1 MWEWIQ
7 GHVAVILV
15 CAVLAAIVVLI
26 IRGLVRDR
34 KKGKSTCGAN
44 CAHCA
49 MAGSCHG
56 GTHPAESTRS
66 RRGRTA
72 EPTPECVSFLLR
84 STSSP
89 HFSEN
94 LLTNPAMCG
103 KIHRSRVCVPR
114 DGE

>member
-7 GHVAVILV
+7 GHVAVILICV
-15 CAVLAAIVVLI
+15 VLAAIVVLI

-56 GTHPAESTRS
+56 THSAK
-66 RRGRTA
+66 
-72 EPTPECVSFLLR
+72 
-84 STSSP
+84 
-89 HFSEN
+89 H
-94 LLTNPAMCG
+94 
-103 KIHRSRVCVPR
+103 
-114 DGE
+114 

>member
-7 GHVAVILV
+7 GHVAVILICV
-15 CAVLAAIVVLI
+15 VLAAIVVLI

-56 GTHPAESTRS
+56 DTHPAESTRS
-66 RRGRTA
+66 RA
-72 EPTPECVSFLLR
+72 EKAHTG
-84 STSSP
+84 
-89 HFSEN
+89 
-94 LLTNPAMCG
+94 TNPQG
-103 KIHRSRVCVPR
+103 Q
-114 DGE
+114 DGGTDA

>member
-7 GHVAVILV
+7 GHVAVILI

-66 RRGRTA
+66 RTEKA
-72 EPTPECVSFLLR
+72 QL
-84 STSSP
+84 STVNF
-89 HFSEN
+89 FS
-94 LLTNPAMCG
+94 AFFG
-103 KIHRSRVCVPR
+103 KPLDKSCDVW
-114 DGE
+114 

>member
-1 MWEWIQ
+1 M
-7 GHVAVILV
+7 GMDTGARGSILI

-66 RRGRTA
+66 RTEKAHTG
-72 EPTPECVSFLLR
+72 
-84 STSSP
+84 
-89 HFSEN
+89 
-94 LLTNPAMCG
+94 TNPQG
-103 KIHRSRVCVPR
+103 Q
-114 DGE
+114 DGGTDD

>member
-7 GHVAVILV
+7 GHVAVILI

-49 MAGSCHG
+49 MAGSYHG

-66 RRGRTA
+66 RTEKAHTG
-72 EPTPECVSFLLR
+72 
-84 STSSP
+84 
-89 HFSEN
+89 
-94 LLTNPAMCG
+94 TNPQG
-103 KIHRSRVCVPR
+103 Q
-114 DGE
+114 DGGTDA

>member
-7 GHVAVILV
+7 GHVAVILI

-26 IRGLVRDR
+26 IRDR

-66 RRGRTA
+66 RTEKAHTG
-72 EPTPECVSFLLR
+72 
-84 STSSP
+84 
-89 HFSEN
+89 
-94 LLTNPAMCG
+94 TNPQG
-103 KIHRSRVCVPR
+103 Q
-114 DGE
+114 DGGTDA

>member
-7 GHVAVILV
+7 GHVAVILI
-15 CAVLAAIVVLI
+15 CTVLAAIVVLI

-34 KKGKSTCGAN
+34 RKGKSTCGAN

-66 RRGRTA
+66 RTEKAHTG
-72 EPTPECVSFLLR
+72 
-84 STSSP
+84 
-89 HFSEN
+89 
-94 LLTNPAMCG
+94 TNPQG
-103 KIHRSRVCVPR
+103 Q
-114 DGE
+114 DGGTDA